1 MLREGEGFELESR
14 LHVAARE
21 GQIETLKRLILQR
34 ADVNKVDVD
43 LYTPL
48 HRACD
53 NNDVACTELL
63 LNAKADPDVS
73 HPGLDG
79 WTPLHVAAWK
89 NSPECTAL
97 LIAAGADCNAID
109 WYGKTPVAL
118 AGADAKARMPSKP
131 PQAHEAPPDDKWK
144 NLREGCVMKPSAV
157 HLANIER
164 CMKASEEF
172 GEQQGDFCA
181 DFDANSGLL
190 LASPVEPPGFEV
202 CRVF

>member
-97 LIAAGADCNAID
+97 LIAAGADCKAID
-109 WYGKTPVAL
+109 WYGKTPLAL

-131 PQAHEAPPDDKWK
+131 PQAHEVPPDDKWK

-164 CMKASEEF
+164 CMKAA
-172 GEQQGDFCA
+172 GVGGQAEQI
-181 DFDANSGLL
+181 
-190 LASPVEPPGFEV
+190 
-202 CRVF
+202 